1 MTPDILS
8 HNQVLLIIIA
18 CLRYFSRTED
28 LKRRF
33 VSVWSCE
40 KFCSFVF
47 SLLSGQEKG
56 FDKTLCISART
67 YGGLNHI
74 RFAELGKE
82 VSQSSDKI
90 VKVQI
95 WCRYWTLGCSN
106 GYSREIFQYDK
117 SQNLTSYETNDKHQM
132 F

>member
-1 MTPDILS
+1 MTPDILF

-28 LKRRF
+28 LKRF

-47 SLLSGQEKG
+47 SLLSSQKKG
-56 FDKTLCISART
+56 FDKTLRVSQRT

-82 VSQSSDKI
+82 VS
-90 VKVQI
+90 
-95 WCRYWTLGCSN
+95 
-106 GYSREIFQYDK
+106 
-117 SQNLTSYETNDKHQM
+117 
-132 F
+132 

>member
-1 MTPDILS
+1 MTPDILFD
-8 HNQVLLIIIA
+8 NKILLIIIA

-28 LKRRF
+28 LKRF

-56 FDKTLCISART
+56 FDKTLCVSLRT

-74 RFAELGKE
+74 MFAKKFHKF
-82 VSQSSDKI
+82 SDKI
-90 VKVQI
+90 VKV
-95 WCRYWTLGCSN
+95 
-106 GYSREIFQYDK
+106 
-117 SQNLTSYETNDKHQM
+117 
-132 F
+132 

>member
-1 MTPDILS
+1 MTPDILF

-18 CLRYFSRTED
+18 CVRYFSRTED
-28 LKRRF
+28 LKRF

-40 KFCSFVF
+40 KFCSFMF

-56 FDKTLCISART
+56 FDKTVSVSTRT

-82 VSQSSDKI
+82 VSQI
-90 VKVQI
+90 Q
-95 WCRYWTLGCSN
+95 
-106 GYSREIFQYDK
+106 
-117 SQNLTSYETNDKHQM
+117 
-132 F
+132 